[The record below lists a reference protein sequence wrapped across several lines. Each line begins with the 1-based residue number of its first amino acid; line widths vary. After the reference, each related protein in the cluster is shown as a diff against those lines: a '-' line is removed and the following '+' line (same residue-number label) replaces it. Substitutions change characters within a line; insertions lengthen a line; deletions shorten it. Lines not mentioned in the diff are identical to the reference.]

1 VLRYKGYR
9 GRVEF
14 DDEAEIFH
22 GEVSGLRDVV
32 TFEGRSG
39 KELKKAFRDSIEE
52 YLEFCKELGQEPD
65 RPFSG
70 KMLVRMPPDLHRDL
84 HNTAAAQQLS
94 LNALIVKLLEKRLE
108 AKAL

>member
-1 VLRYKGYR
+1 MLRYKGYS

-14 DDEAEIFH
+14 DGAGEIFH
-22 GEVSGLRDVV
+22 GEVYGLRDVI
-32 TFEGRSG
+32 TFQGRSA
-39 KELKKAFRDSIEE
+39 KELKMAFRDSVDD
-52 YLEFCKELGQEPD
+52 YLEFCAELGQAPD
-65 RPFSG
+65 KPYSG
-70 KMLVRMPPDLHRDL
+70 KMLVRMSPDLHRDL